1 MSISVTE
8 RLLLAATLV
17 TVAYRYATDE
27 WPVTLEVEE

>member
-8 RLLLAATLV
+8 RLLFITTLAV
-17 TVAYRYATDE
+17 VAYRYATDE